1 MPKLQQQLL
10 VLLCHSQEV
19 ALKLIARAVVCGCE
33 CSVCWD
39 GELGAAGGLE
49 GMVCG
54 YTWYENPT
62 VLLLAMHVQ
71 FSKAALPQQ

>member
-33 CSVCWD
+33 RSVCLD
-39 GELGAAGGLE
+39 GELGG

-62 VLLLAMHVQ
+62 VLLLAMLV
-71 FSKAALPQQ
+71 

>member
-33 CSVCWD
+33 RSVCLD
-39 GELGAAGGLE
+39 GELGGG
-49 GMVCG
+49 GGGGGGGDGVWVYMV
-54 YTWYENPT
+54 
-62 VLLLAMHVQ
+62 
-71 FSKAALPQQ
+71 